1 MECNCLFY
9 YRLFIVAHNQCEA
22 PSKKIVSLFLL
33 FFSLKKKNYIWKRQI
48 MWETVIK
55 KKKTI
60 IFISFLFKTIII
72 VFLIFGSK
80 EKKKTFIKVV

>member
-33 FFSLKKKNYIWKRQI
+33 FFSLKKK
-48 MWETVIK
+48 
-55 KKKTI
+55 
-60 IFISFLFKTIII
+60 FIY
-72 VFLIFGSK
+72 G
-80 EKKKTFIKVV
+80 KVK

>member
-22 PSKKIVSLFLL
+22 PSKKIVSLIFLL

-48 MWETVIK
+48 MWETMIK
-55 KKKTI
+55 KKYNH
-60 IFISFLFKTIII
+60 FHFF
-72 VFLIFGSK
+72 FYSK
-80 EKKKTFIKVV
+80 PLSLYF

>member
-33 FFSLKKKNYIWKRQI
+33 FFFLEKKNYIWKRQI

-55 KKKTI
+55 KKRQS
-60 IFISFLFKTIII
+60 FSFLFY
-72 VFLIFGSK
+72 SK
-80 EKKKTFIKVV
+80 PLSLYF